1 MTPNNAL
8 VSAHP
13 LGESKTVSV
22 SLPKTIEVETYGGKI
37 HVEWDPQAA
46 VTPLGQVPFFI
57 DFLKTADLF
66 LPWVDDCPLSWTSP
80 NAPGKTDILGTMML
94 SVLAGHHRYA
104 HITTMRADTI
114 NPPLLGMKKVASED
128 SVRRA
133 FHHVDEESA
142 RVWLQKHFKR
152 CYEPLLYEPWI
163 LDIDTSVKPLYG
175 HQEGAEVGYNPQ
187 KPGRPSHTFHTY
199 FAANIRLVLDVEMA
213 EGKRMASI
221 YTRPGLWNLL
231 EALPREAWPAF
242 LRGDCAWG
250 TEGAM
255 SEAEEHG
262 VKYLFKIKQ
271 SLNVKKLIKKLCRHA
286 QWEPAGQDFSG
297 AESTLKL
304 MGWSRE
310 RRVIVLRRR
319 IRHGVM
325 VEKKNKKGQIDLI
338 VFGDE
343 DQKYEY
349 QVLVTSLTDDM
360 MTSAQHYRDRADC
373 ENNFDELKN
382 QWGWSGFTTHDLK
395 RCRIMARIVALT
407 YNWWSLFVRLAIPE
421 RHAEAITS
429 RPLLLQA
436 VGRQTKHAGQTTLT
450 ITSTH
455 AYAENVKRA
464 VHALEG
470 FLRAVRI
477 NAEQFDWL
485 GRWLKIL
492 SRIFIYFLK
501 GRALVP
507 PLALPAPA

>member
-1 MTPNNAL
+1 MTPTNTL
-8 VSAHP
+8 ILSHP
-13 LGESKTVSV
+13 TGERKTDSV
-22 SLPKTIEVETYGGKI
+22 CLPKTIEVETYGGKI

-46 VTPLGQVPFFI
+46 VTPLGQIPFFI

-66 LPWVDDCPLSWTSP
+66 LPWVNDCPLSWTSP
-80 NAPGKTDILGTMML
+80 NAPDKIEILGTMML

-104 HITTMRADTI
+104 HITTMRADTV

-133 FHHVDEESA
+133 FQKVDEEAA
-142 RVWLQKHFKR
+142 REWLQKHFKR

-163 LDIDTSVKPLYG
+163 MDIDSSVKPLYG

-187 KPGRPSHTFHTY
+187 KHGRPSHTFHTY
-199 FAANIRLVLDVEMA
+199 FAANIRLVLDVEVC
-213 EGKRMASI
+213 EGKKMASL
-221 YTRPGLWNLL
+221 YTRPGLWRLL
-231 EALPREAWPAF
+231 ESLPREAWPAF

-255 SEAEEHG
+255 SEAEAHD

-271 SLNVKKLIKKLCRHA
+271 SSNVKKLIQKLCRHA
-286 QWEPAGQDFSG
+286 QWESAGQGFYG
-297 AESTLKL
+297 TESTLKL
-304 MGWSRE
+304 MGWSCE
-310 RRVIVLRRR
+310 RRVVVLRRR
-319 IRHGVM
+319 MRDGVM
-325 VEKKNKKGQIDLI
+325 IEKKNKKGQTDLI
-338 VFGDE
+338 IFGDDE
-343 DQKYEY
+343 QKYEY
-349 QVLVTSLTDDM
+349 QVLVTSLTDEIL
-360 MTSAQHYRDRADC
+360 TIAQHYRDRADC

-395 RCRIMARIVALT
+395 RCRIMARVVALT

-436 VGRQTKHAGQTTLT
+436 VGRQTRHAGQTTLT

-455 AYAENVKRA
+455 AYSEDIKRA

-470 FLRAVRI
+470 FLRAVRL
-477 NAEQFDWL
+477 NAEHFDWL
-485 GRWLKIL
+485 GRWRKIL
-492 SRIFIYFLK
+492 SRVFMWFLK
-501 GRALVP
+501 GRPLTP